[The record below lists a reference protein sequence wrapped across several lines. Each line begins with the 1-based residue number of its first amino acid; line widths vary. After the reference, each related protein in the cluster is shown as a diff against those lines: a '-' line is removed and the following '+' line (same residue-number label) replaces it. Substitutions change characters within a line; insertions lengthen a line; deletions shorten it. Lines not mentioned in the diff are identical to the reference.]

1 MPVWAW
7 EVGTGRHGT
16 HHTMWRAGRTSP
28 LGPGPPRG
36 GVHRRMQSGLIAAD
50 DARGPIDGEAWGQ
63 GQSERGNIVVVAL
76 IIACEVGFW
85 VLLAL
90 GLLLRYV
97 AKMPKASTVV
107 LLCEPLLELVLFV
120 TTVIDLRNG
129 AEPDWKHGLAA
140 VYIGYSAAL
149 GHSTIKWV
157 DARVAHRFFGGPPP
171 VKPAKYGAARTL
183 HEWKTA
189 GRWVLA
195 AVIAIAL
202 LQGAIWYVGDDGEI
216 GSLRDWQQKM
226 LFLIGIN
233 VLIAL
238 SYTLF
243 PKRERSASS
252 AR

>member
-1 MPVWAW
+1 M
-7 EVGTGRHGT
+7 
-16 HHTMWRAGRTSP
+16 
-28 LGPGPPRG
+28 
-36 GVHRRMQSGLIAAD
+36 
-50 DARGPIDGEAWGQ
+50 
-63 GQSERGNIVVVAL
+63 VVAL

-90 GLLLRYV
+90 GILLRYV

-107 LLCEPLLELVLFV
+107 LLCEPVLEVVLFV

-149 GHSTIKWV
+149 GHSTVKWV

-195 AVIAIAL
+195 AVIAMAL
-202 LQGAIWYVGDDGEI
+202 LQGGIWYVGDDGEI
-216 GSLRDWQQKM
+216 GSLRDWQLKM

-233 VLIAL
+233 VAIAL

-243 PKRERSASS
+243 PKRERSAGGGPAPPPR
-252 AR
+252 ARHPPAPPRPVAPATVRPGAGRAAGARGFFSGSRPGPTGRRRPPCWPSGPG